1 MKVSQLRKYFLFSV
15 ALVAG
20 RADAETIFWSSA
32 LQKTNFTSADQAM
45 DGTFQFQLGSFS
57 GGFVPTAAN
66 ITRWATYWDSVDVA
80 TYEPAVVTRAFE
92 GEFTPMGNSAPFSI
106 GAKAY
111 VWGRSAGGAKDEW
124 IFRRAKQEVDAILTK
139 DEDFLR
145 LVQKHGPPPS
155 IIWVTVGNTSNR
167 RMKELLTDRLP
178 RTLQLIKE
186 GNAVV
191 EIAG

>member
-1 MKVSQLRKYFLFSV
+1 M
-15 ALVAG
+15 
-20 RADAETIFWSSA
+20 RA
-32 LQKTNFTSADQAM
+32 
-45 DGTFQFQLGSFS
+45 TFDL
-57 GGFVPTAAN
+57 
-66 ITRWATYWDSVDVA
+66 
-80 TYEPAVVTRAFE
+80 RAFSLRDID
-92 GEFTPMGNSAPFSI
+92 M
-106 GAKAY
+106 K
-111 VWGRSAGGAKDEW
+111 GAKDEL

-145 LVQKHGPPPS
+145 LVHKHGPPPS

>member
-1 MKVSQLRKYFLFSV
+1 MRIWLDAQLSPKL
-15 ALVAG
+15 ANWM
-20 RADAETIFWSSA
+20 RA
-32 LQKTNFTSADQAM
+32 
-45 DGTFQFQLGSFS
+45 TF
-57 GGFVPTAAN
+57 
-66 ITRWATYWDSVDVA
+66 DV
-80 TYEPAVVTRAFE
+80 RAFSLRDVD
-92 GEFTPMGNSAPFSI
+92 M
-106 GAKAY
+106 K
-111 VWGRSAGGAKDEW
+111 GAKDEW